1 MAAEAL
7 ARLEPAPPGKGDAP
21 GEAVAREVDAVLT
34 AAARSG
40 RAVAGLD
47 GTIHAINRGAVHRL
61 YLAENLHALG
71 RACGDCGAL
80 GHGPA
85 GPCRFCG
92 GGMKT
97 TVDLADAMADRVR
110 AAGGLVRMVRPN
122 QALAR
127 AGGAA
132 ALLRYPL

>member
-1 MAAEAL
+1 MAEVIERAGASPMAGGHAPDEAQ
-7 ARLEPAPPGKGDAP
+7 AK
-21 GEAVAREVDAVLT
+21 EVDAVLAT
-34 AAARSG
+34 AARSG

-47 GTIHAINRGAVHRL
+47 STIHAINRGAVHRL
-61 YLAENLHALG
+61 YLDESVAGLG

-85 GPCRFCG
+85 RPCRFCG
-92 GGMKT
+92 GPMDT
-97 TVDLADAMADRVR
+97 TVDLALAMADRVR
-110 AAGGLVRMVRPN
+110 HAGGRVDVIRPN
-122 QALAR
+122 RALAG